1 MNSQRALE
9 RKLDE
14 LQDERENEKKR
25 YLENEERLTLKIKN
39 L

>member
-25 YLENEERLTLKIKN
+25 YLENEERLSLKIKN